1 MSDTTSVLSY
11 IGVALGLGSTL
22 FTAINHRR
30 VRSTCCGVT
39 TVSSLD
45 VESTTPPSLK
55 ISSIPVDVEAC
66 NPNVQPKPVDCKENS
81 KVSQ

>member
-30 VRSTCCGVT
+30 VRSTCCGIT
-39 TVSSLD
+39 SISSLD
-45 VESTTPPSLK
+45 VESTTPPGKVLSSL
-55 ISSIPVDVEAC
+55 PPDAATRD
-66 NPNVQPKPVDCKENS
+66 PNLPPKPDDS
-81 KVSQ
+81 K